1 MEENKNGRWKA
12 LRIVSVILLV
22 FAVLIF
28 LFVAF
33 TFLVSFVIGGQIIT
47 DGTGLMRFFLKAT
60 SFGQRPIAAA
70 KFGMAGMPALGA
82 ATCFLVYCCVLV
94 TWLRKRNKNGPAFR
108 GARGG
113 LIAMWVLT
121 GLAIVI
127 QPVLWLVCRNAVAGS
142 GFFTLVFQFP
152 YLGVLM
158 LILTL
163 LLMKDAGK
171 PQEIAAPEPV
181 QTE

>member
-1 MEENKNGRWKA
+1 MEENKTGRWKA
-12 LRIVSVILLV
+12 LRIVSVILLI
-22 FAVLIF
+22 FAVVTF

-60 SFGQRPIAAA
+60 ASGQRPIAAA

-82 ATCFLVYCCVLV
+82 ATCFLVYGCVLV
-94 TWLRKRNKNGPAFR
+94 TWLRKRSKKGPDFR

-113 LIAMWVLT
+113 LIAMSVLT

-127 QPVLWLVCRNAVAGS
+127 QPILWLVCKHAVAGS

-163 LLMKDAGK
+163 LLMKGTGK
-171 PQEIAAPEPV
+171 PQEIAPPEPI